1 MKNLFFTVFGLTAS
15 CLFLMQDVMAAKG
28 IYIPLFTYRTGAFAG
43 SGIPKANGMH
53 DYLMMLNE
61 RDGGIGGV
69 PLIIEECETGYKP
82 NKGVECYEK
91 VKGKNPVVIN
101 PYSTGITLQLLPKS
115 PIDKIPLHTMGYG
128 LSAAADGSVFPW
140 AFNYPST
147 YWNQA
152 SAIIK
157 YIGYQ
162 EGGMSNLRGKKIGF
176 IFLESGYGREPIPL
190 FEELS
195 PAKLIDLF

>member
-1 MKNLFFTVFGLTAS
+1 MKNLFFSILGIMTS

-43 SGIPKANGMH
+43 SGIPNANGMH

-91 VKGKNPVVIN
+91 VKSKNPVVIN

-162 EGGMSNLRGKKIGF
+162 EGGNRRTSPRGSNSWF
-176 IFLESGYGREPIPL
+176 
-190 FEELS
+190 
-195 PAKLIDLF
+195 

>member
-1 MKNLFFTVFGLTAS
+1 MKNLFFSILGIMTS

-43 SGIPKANGMH
+43 SGIPNANGMH

-91 VKGKNPVVIN
+91 VKEYYVI
-101 PYSTGITLQLLPKS
+101 L
-115 PIDKIPLHTMGYG
+115 
-128 LSAAADGSVFPW
+128 A
-140 AFNYPST
+140 
-147 YWNQA
+147 
-152 SAIIK
+152 
-157 YIGYQ
+157 
-162 EGGMSNLRGKKIGF
+162 
-176 IFLESGYGREPIPL
+176 
-190 FEELS
+190 
-195 PAKLIDLF
+195 